1 MGSDA
6 GSGSSDDEVDESR
19 WPISSSGQGGT
30 GAGSATN
37 STGDCGSGSSCG
49 RGAAGVSAAIASAV
63 IIIASAAIAVAAV
76 VAEDMGEAT
85 SSCRMCWVLSL
96 LARLSTLVRGRDS
109 AGSSRSVP
117 GAGSTGGESRGAGP
131 VVSLGDTPTS
141 SGPEGFTWVP
151 MAKRSNMAT
160 VCRQWQRGEGEER
173 EGRSLGAARPIMK
186 GIQARCVAL
195 IRAPNDA
202 VGATTGTDVAQHGE
216 AASSSGAK
224 SHKPRC
230 GHARHDETTF
240 SSWSTPSQRSPSSLR
255 QSSHRPD
262 SLRVVGMASAAV
274 VFPVE
279 RVGRRAVR
287 QEDGL
292 PRPKTQ
298 RRLMGEEDGGPVY
311 VCPVRA
317 VVNV

>member
-1 MGSDA
+1 MASGSGGGWLTLHWSPLDIIPSTNDSIDLGILGPWYDGQRLGYRDGLGGSSGGGLCERAISSTTIGAGEGDMGSDA

-117 GAGSTGGESRGAGP
+117 GAGATGGESRGAGP

-160 VCRQWQRGEGEER
+160 VCRLWLWGVGVVWV
-173 EGRSLGAARPIMK
+173 GWSLG
-186 GIQARCVAL
+186 VACL
-195 IRAPNDA
+195 
-202 VGATTGTDVAQHGE
+202 
-216 AASSSGAK
+216 
-224 SHKPRC
+224 
-230 GHARHDETTF
+230 
-240 SSWSTPSQRSPSSLR
+240 
-255 QSSHRPD
+255 
-262 SLRVVGMASAAV
+262 
-274 VFPVE
+274 
-279 RVGRRAVR
+279 
-287 QEDGL
+287 
-292 PRPKTQ
+292 
-298 RRLMGEEDGGPVY
+298 
-311 VCPVRA
+311 
-317 VVNV
+317 